1 MSIYSLGFIK
11 ESVGFVE
18 HESCSTTSPETG
30 IFKFRLRK
38 ILLAD
43 HHLCLKIGPIG
54 HVDLGIMEAS
64 KNHHLH
70 MSEIERQRPWV
81 LQTMWVNE
89 LFLVG

>member
-1 MSIYSLGFIK
+1 M
-11 ESVGFVE
+11 
-18 HESCSTTSPETG
+18 
-30 IFKFRLRK
+30 
-38 ILLAD
+38 LLAD

-70 MSEIERQRPWV
+70 ISEIERQRPWV